1 MRLNRWGSNPT
12 SSASTS
18 TLSSATGLGGRG
30 RGTPAR
36 GRGPLQGG
44 DDGGDGPLLEG
55 VAHPPHQ
62 VQAPRPPG
70 CGEELVGCGRGNEA
84 GGVPAP
90 QGQGAR
96 HAGGA

>member
-1 MRLNRWGSNPT
+1 QSCPLSLHDALPISSMRLNRWGSNPA

-44 DDGGDGPLLEG
+44 HDGSDGPLLEG

-62 VQAPRPPG
+62 VQAPRSGPDRKSTR
-70 CGEELVGCGRGNEA
+70 LNSSHVA
-84 GGVPAP
+84 
-90 QGQGAR
+90 
-96 HAGGA
+96 